1 MQKLF
6 TLLDVGCATGV
17 FPSYLSQRFPE
28 SKVTGID
35 NNEDFIKKALENFPS
50 ISFQFGDVFDRNSVK
65 AKFDV
70 VIMSGVLGIFDDYT
84 SSIKRIKLG

>member
-1 MQKLF
+1 MQKLS

-35 NNEDFIKKALENFPS
+35 NNEDFIKKLWK
-50 ISFQFGDVFDRNSVK
+50 IFQVFLSVWRC
-65 AKFDV
+65 V
-70 VIMSGVLGIFDDYT
+70 
-84 SSIKRIKLG
+84 